1 MGVLEDIQQMQAQG
15 VDEATII
22 NTMQSRGISYRDIS
36 EALSQSKIKAAVEG
50 QYSNQNPNYLE
61 TTSVPQAPEGMQT
74 GMQASIMQN
83 PQNQESGEYFPAYDP
98 NAQVQ
103 QPGYDYGQNSQS
115 GGYDYNSASL
125 SSDTI
130 TEISEQIVSEKLT
143 DVRKKMERLI
153 SSKTELDARTDSI
166 EERLKRI
173 EKIIDTLQTS
183 VLRKVGDY
191 VTNVDDIKKE
201 LIETQKTIGK
211 VLGTKHSDKK

>member
-1 MGVLEDIQQMQAQG
+1 
-15 VDEATII
+15 
-22 NTMQSRGISYRDIS
+22 MQSQGMDEQSIIVAMQGKGVSYRDIS
-36 EALSQSKIKAAVEG
+36 DALSQSKIKAAVTG
-50 QYSNQNPNYLE
+50 QYNENLDSGYIE
-61 TTSVPQAPEGMQT
+61 TNSTPQVQSE

-83 PQNQESGEYFPAYDP
+83 PQNQYEEQFPAYDQ
-98 NAQVQ
+98 NAHVQ
-103 QPGYDYGQNSQS
+103 QPGQDYSRGNS
-115 GGYDYNSASL
+115 DYIPASL

-143 DVRKKMERLI
+143 DVRKKMEKII
-153 SSKTELDARTDSI
+153 SSKNELDARTDSI

-201 LIETQKTIGK
+201 LVETQKTIGK
-211 VLGTKHSDKK
+211 VLSSKHHSDKK